1 MTVRRQLTYTA
12 TSRKLGQ
19 YGAKTLGETMDKWL
33 FGSVLLQVVLTL
45 LMMVLMGK
53 RRFKAA
59 KNRELPYKAFRVMDL
74 TGANEKVITASRNFD
89 NQFQLPV
96 LYLFAVVFALQFGTA
111 DLSLVVLGWLFAISR
126 LVHAYVHVGAN
137 HVRLRFAVYVF
148 GALMLLL
155 FWLKLSFAYLLA

>member
-1 MTVRRQLTYTA
+1 
-12 TSRKLGQ
+12 
-19 YGAKTLGETMDKWL
+19 MDKWL
-33 FGSVLLQVVLTL
+33 FGSVLVQVVLTL

-96 LYLFAVVFALQFGTA
+96 LYLFAVVFALQFGRA

>member
-1 MTVRRQLTYTA
+1 
-12 TSRKLGQ
+12 
-19 YGAKTLGETMDKWL
+19 MDKWL
-33 FGSVLLQVVLTL
+33 FGSVLVQVVLTL

-96 LYLFAVVFALQFGTA
+96 LYLFAVVFALQFGTV

>member
-1 MTVRRQLTYTA
+1 
-12 TSRKLGQ
+12 
-19 YGAKTLGETMDKWL
+19 MDKWL

>member
-1 MTVRRQLTYTA
+1 
-12 TSRKLGQ
+12 
-19 YGAKTLGETMDKWL
+19 MDKLL
-33 FGSVLLQVVLTL
+33 FGSVLVQVLLTL
-45 LMMVLMGK
+45 AIMVLMGK

-59 KNRELPYKAFRVMDL
+59 KNRELPFKAFRVMDL

-96 LYLFAVVFALQFGTA
+96 LYLFAVVFALQFALA

-137 HVRLRFAVYVF
+137 HVRLRFAVYLF
-148 GALMLLL
+148 GALALLL
-155 FWLKLSFAYLLA
+155 FWLRVSMLYLLA

>member
-1 MTVRRQLTYTA
+1 
-12 TSRKLGQ
+12 
-19 YGAKTLGETMDKWL
+19 MDKWL
-33 FGSVLLQVVLTL
+33 FGSVLVQMVLTL

-96 LYLFAVVFALQFGTA
+96 LYLFAVVFALQFGA
-111 DLSLVVLGWLFAISR
+111 VDLSLVVLGWLFAISR

>member
-1 MTVRRQLTYTA
+1 
-12 TSRKLGQ
+12 
-19 YGAKTLGETMDKWL
+19 MDKLL
-33 FGSVLLQVVLTL
+33 FGTVLVQVVLTL
-45 LMMVLMGK
+45 AMMVLMGK

-59 KNRELPYKAFRVMDL
+59 KNRELPFKAFRVMDL
-74 TGANEKVITASRNFD
+74 TGANEQVITASRNFD

-96 LYLFAVVFALQFGTA
+96 LYLFAVAFAMQFA
-111 DLSLVVLGWLFAISR
+111 VVDLSLVILGWLFAISR

-155 FWLKLSFAYLLA
+155 FWLRLSMAYLLA

>member
-1 MTVRRQLTYTA
+1 
-12 TSRKLGQ
+12 
-19 YGAKTLGETMDKWL
+19 MDKFL
-33 FGSVLLQVVLTL
+33 FGTVLLQVVLTL
-45 LMMVLMGK
+45 AMMVLMGK

-59 KNRELPYKAFRVMDL
+59 KNRELPYKAFRLMDL
-74 TGANEKVITASRNFD
+74 TGANEQVITASRNFD

-96 LYLFAVVFALQFGTA
+96 LYLFAVAFAMQFA
-111 DLSLVVLGWLFAISR
+111 VVDLSLVILGWLFAISR

-155 FWLKLSFAYLLA
+155 FWLRLSMAYLLA

>member
-1 MTVRRQLTYTA
+1 
-12 TSRKLGQ
+12 
-19 YGAKTLGETMDKWL
+19 MDKWL
-33 FGSVLLQVVLTL
+33 FGSVLVQVVLTL
-45 LMMVLMGK
+45 FMMVLMGK

-96 LYLFAVVFALQFGTA
+96 LYLFAVAFALQFGVV
-111 DLSLVVLGWLFAISR
+111 DLSLVVLGWLFAVSR
-126 LVHAYVHVGAN
+126 LVHAYIHVGAN

-148 GALMLLL
+148 GALILLL
-155 FWLKLSFAYLLA
+155 FWLKLSLTYLLA

>member
-1 MTVRRQLTYTA
+1 
-12 TSRKLGQ
+12 
-19 YGAKTLGETMDKWL
+19 MDKWL
-33 FGSVLLQVVLTL
+33 FGTVLVQVVLTL
-45 LMMVLMGK
+45 FMMVLMGK

-96 LYLFAVVFALQFGTA
+96 LYLFAVAFALQFGVV
-111 DLSLVVLGWLFAISR
+111 DLSLVVLGWLFAVSR
-126 LVHAYVHVGAN
+126 LMHAYVHVGAN

-155 FWLKLSFAYLLA
+155 FWLKLSLTYLLA

>member
-1 MTVRRQLTYTA
+1 
-12 TSRKLGQ
+12 
-19 YGAKTLGETMDKWL
+19 MDKWL
-33 FGSVLLQVVLTL
+33 FGSVLVQVVLTL

-96 LYLFAVVFALQFGTA
+96 LYLFAVVFALQFGAA
-111 DLSLVVLGWLFAISR
+111 DISLVVLGWLFAISR

>member
-1 MTVRRQLTYTA
+1 
-12 TSRKLGQ
+12 
-19 YGAKTLGETMDKWL
+19 MDKWL
-33 FGSVLLQVVLTL
+33 FGSVLVQVVLTL

-96 LYLFAVVFALQFGTA
+96 LYLFAVVFALQFGA
-111 DLSLVVLGWLFAISR
+111 VDLSLVVLGWLFAISR

-155 FWLKLSFAYLLA
+155 FWLKLSFAYLLT